1 MELPVTIMG
10 MNPALAELT
19 ADLTRTVTA
28 LIDRRDVIVALDP
41 ALPVDGQFN
50 AATAQIAINLD
61 RICAPDT
68 VAALQSR
75 SVTITD
81 VERLHGV
88 LAHEAG
94 HAAHTSIRPLPPH
107 LVDWV
112 ELLEEPR
119 IEAAILRRRPELASP
134 LAAAAAPAVGTAA
147 PTEAVAAIETLIL
160 VGGRITAGV
169 FTTTADYTAML
180 DAARTILDADDV
192 AAIDVLAA
200 TALQIPDDDLPAMV
214 RAAQQL
220 FDIASRYGAA
230 GRAGTTVHHVTG
242 RESPDVDD
250 SDDPTPDSGGAEESS
265 QADNDDRGAT
275 GSDDPDGGNAPAS
288 DDAQQAELAGATAP
302 AALKSE
308 QHVQEVP
315 TAYIDGDP
323 KFFSSTVTGR
333 ADDWFTVRA
342 LPDEA
347 SSHRPVTSTDRS
359 SVRALQSWLVGHSS
373 EAPVETVVGSRLPR
387 GRLNT
392 TELMRASAQQ
402 ELGLAV
408 TATPWRRRRTVEHP
422 TAPLEL
428 GIICDRSQSMSRHLE
443 AVATVAWTLQH
454 SIVGT
459 RGRSRAWVFGADAH
473 VLPEQRGDR
482 ITIPAVDANT
492 LALLP
497 AIVDYQRWARPENAA
512 KVLII
517 ISDGAL
523 YGDPVRDQLA
533 RLATTG
539 VKIIGITPRPTA
551 IEALA
556 NHLPAGS
563 PVEVLGADLLT
574 QIQQHLV
581 G

>member
-1 MELPVTIMG
+1 
-10 MNPALAELT
+10 MNPSLAELT

-28 LIDRRDVIVALDP
+28 LLDRRDVVVVLDP
-41 ALPVDGQFN
+41 GLPVDGQFN
-50 AATAQIAINLD
+50 AATAQIAINLE
-61 RICAPDT
+61 RICDPDT
-68 VAALQSR
+68 VTALQDR
-75 SVTITD
+75 SLTVAN

-94 HAAHTSIRPLPPH
+94 HAAHTPIRPLPPH

-119 IEAAILRRRPELASP
+119 IEATVVRQRPEVAESLS
-134 LAAAAAPAVGTAA
+134 AAAAPAVGNTT
-147 PTEAVAAIETLIL
+147 PTDAIGAIETLIL

-169 FTTTADYTAML
+169 FTATADYTAML
-180 DAARTILDADDV
+180 DAARTILDADDTT
-192 AAIDVLAA
+192 AIEDLTA
-200 TALQIPDDDLPAMV
+200 TALQIPDDDLAVMV

-220 FDIASRYGAA
+220 FDIASRYGAG

-242 RESPDVDD
+242 RESSDVDD
-250 SDDPTPDSGGAEESS
+250 SDDPATNTDGDPDAS
-265 QADNDDRGAT
+265 QTADDDRGAT
-275 GSDDPDGGNAPAS
+275 GTDEADDGNAPAP
-288 DDAQQAELAGATAP
+288 DDADQPDLAGVTAP
-302 AALKSE
+302 AVRGAE
-308 QHVQEVP
+308 QPVQEVP

-323 KFFSSTVTGR
+323 QFFSSTVTGR
-333 ADDWFTVRA
+333 ADDWFTVCA

-347 SSHRPVTSTDRS
+347 SSHRPVTNTDRAG
-359 SVRALQSWLVGHSS
+359 VRALQSWLVGHSI
-373 EAPVETVVGSRLPR
+373 EAPVDTVVASRLPR

-392 TELMRASAQQ
+392 TELMQATAQQ
-402 ELGLAV
+402 ELGLQV

-422 TAPLEL
+422 AAPLEL

-443 AVATVAWTLQH
+443 SVAAVAWTLQH
-454 SIVGT
+454 SIVGA

-482 ITIPAVDANT
+482 ITIPTVDAHT

-497 AIVDYQRWARPENAA
+497 AIVDYQRWARPEHAA
-512 KVLII
+512 KVLIV

-523 YGDPVRDQLA
+523 YGDPVRDHLV
-533 RLATTG
+533 RLAATG
-539 VKIIGITPRPTA
+539 VKIIGITPRPSA
-551 IEALA
+551 VDALA

-563 PVEVLGADLLT
+563 PIEVLGANLLT